1 VNSKVTNSRLV
12 YYWTKPD
19 LLVRKKKCLKKSSVK
34 MNEKQSIQIL
44 KPPANSEI
52 MDSVVGEAE
61 AYGVWDNV
69 SNTLGTEP
77 KQRS

>member
-1 VNSKVTNSRLV
+1 
-12 YYWTKPD
+12 
-19 LLVRKKKCLKKSSVK
+19 

-52 MDSVVGEAE
+52 RSVSMDSVVEEGEASP
-61 AYGVWDNV
+61 V

-77 KQRS
+77 KQRSWCYPLQLGIPRGM

>member
-1 VNSKVTNSRLV
+1 
-12 YYWTKPD
+12 
-19 LLVRKKKCLKKSSVK
+19 
-34 MNEKQSIQIL
+34 MNEKQSIVIL

-52 MDSVVGEAE
+52 MSMSMDSVVGEGEE
-61 AYGVWDNV
+61 ASPV

>member
-1 VNSKVTNSRLV
+1 
-12 YYWTKPD
+12 
-19 LLVRKKKCLKKSSVK
+19 

>member
-1 VNSKVTNSRLV
+1 M
-12 YYWTKPD
+12 
-19 LLVRKKKCLKKSSVK
+19 K

-52 MDSVVGEAE
+52 MSMDSVVEEGEASP
-61 AYGVWDNV
+61 V